1 MEVRL
6 HIHPYYQIEATLS
19 ACAGEWTLP
28 LLYPLLHSETSDGC
42 AGSLAVGH
50 GWHSLNVWDT
60 SQWCRPMTTFPRV
73 PQTPTET
80 PSLGIACIVWGYRGY
95 RLLVAQN
102 EVSPLAPNANTPACM

>member
-1 MEVRL
+1 
-6 HIHPYYQIEATLS
+6 
-19 ACAGEWTLP
+19 
-28 LLYPLLHSETSDGC
+28 
-42 AGSLAVGH
+42 VGH

-102 EVSPLAPNANTPACM
+102 EVSPMKRHSCLHI